1 MTTLDNINDNILNK
15 IDIIEKINEIL
26 LYKFNL
32 NLFIIKYQYVDIN
45 NYNDNYL
52 INFDF
57 NKYEEMTEDIEKI
70 DFNLDFLKNLNILI
84 KKYLNYIKTKN
95 IYETQSILFLTD
107 YYSII
112 NKKDEYFANTVN
124 NKIYNDNIFYLNG
137 NDSLLELDDL
147 LNLKNIYYQNYYQY
161 KYFKLPI
168 KLKNFTNCQN
178 NKVSKNI
185 YQKFNMFI
193 SGDDIYGILD
203 NYIEYVYNYLICY
216 KDIIF
221 EYNLKFKNNKLDN
234 YIYDK
239 IFKKIFQ
246 LLNVYNKSKII
257 YNIDEINYDLC
268 SCGHKMIIQANTSE
282 LLCIKCGEIHT
293 LIGSVFEDSQ
303 FYNQEGNRYK
313 HGSYD
318 PNRHCKFWIERI
330 QAKENTVIEEKTL
343 EKIKTCIKKDKIDN
357 IKNISIDQFRLYLKQ
372 TNLSKLNDHIPLIKK
387 LITGYIPPQLSHNEL
402 HLLFNYF
409 DKATKTYE
417 TIKPKEKSNSLYY
430 PFLIYKILDLII
442 EDVNKKRE
450 LLTCIHLQSYET
462 LIDNDKIWAQI
473 CKHNTNFAYKPTDKS
488 NIY

>member
-15 IDIIEKINEIL
+15 IDIIEKINDIL
-26 LYKFNL
+26 FYKL
-32 NLFIIKYQYVDIN
+32 NIDLFIIKYQYIN
-45 NYNDNYL
+45 IHNYNNNYL

-57 NKYEEMTEDIEKI
+57 DKYESSIEYLDKI
-70 DFNLDFLKNLNILI
+70 DLDIYFIKNLNILI

-95 IYETQSILFLTD
+95 IYETQSILFLTE

-112 NKKDEYFANTVN
+112 NKKDEYFINSIN
-124 NKIYNDNIFYLNG
+124 NKIYNDNIFYLNKSQSIL
-137 NDSLLELDDL
+137 DLDDL

-161 KYFKLPI
+161 KHFNLPI
-168 KLKNFTNCQN
+168 RLKKFTNCQN
-178 NKVSKNI
+178 NKLSKNI

-193 SGDDIYGILD
+193 SGDDIYGIFD
-203 NYIEYVYNYLICY
+203 NYIEYVYNFLLCY
-216 KDIIF
+216 KDLIF
-221 EYNLKFKNNKLDN
+221 DYNILINNKLDSN
-234 YIYDK
+234 AYDK
-239 IFKKIFQ
+239 IYKKVFQ
-246 LLNVYNKSKII
+246 LINVYNKSKII
-257 YNIDEINYDLC
+257 YNIDEIIYDLC
-268 SCGHKMIIQANTSE
+268 SCGNKMIIQENTSE

-330 QAKENTVIEEKTL
+330 QAKENTIIEDHIL
-343 EKIKTCIKKDKIDN
+343 EQIKNCIKKDKIEN

-387 LITGYIPPQLSHNEL
+387 LITGYIPPQLTHNEL

-409 DKATKTYE
+409 DKATKTYDI
-417 TIKPKEKSNSLYY
+417 IKPKEKSNSLYY

-442 EDVNKKRE
+442 HDKHKKRD
-450 LLTCIHLQSYET
+450 LLSCIHLQSYET
-462 LIDNDKIWAQI
+462 LIDNDKIWFQI
-473 CKHNTNFAYKPTDKS
+473 CKYNSNFVYKPTDKC